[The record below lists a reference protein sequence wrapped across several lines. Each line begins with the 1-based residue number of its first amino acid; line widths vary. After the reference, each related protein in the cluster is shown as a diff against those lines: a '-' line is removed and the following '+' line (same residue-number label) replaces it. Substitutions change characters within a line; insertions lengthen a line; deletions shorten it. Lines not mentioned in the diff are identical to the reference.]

1 MFKHLLVCT
10 LTFTLVLFS
19 FSSIAQKVSNEEIKS
34 RIENYKELIRGPYKK
49 IEWFCDDGTRRDSKD
64 PCPDKIGGIQHA
76 SYKTEIEELHKKN
89 HLFFADILAYT
100 DKSDFWDASHNHSR
114 LKQYVLNKYL
124 NRIDDGWIM
133 RKAQFYR
140 GSVQSEDEKE
150 WGVDFYNWLLANDN
164 RVKENFLLIKQ
175 STLEIPHNDE
185 TQQSQIIRTL
195 SKTIADEYPKF
206 MDIRTKIHGQPSAS
220 DIQLVEKF
228 SNKHEKDLKD
238 NLKKDIDSLTQAMKL
253 FYAPVNL
260 SSFNQKANVL
270 PKNHYLRNELKKFAS
285 TSSDSL
291 STQELVENTASLM
304 CDIRSHFF
312 TVNSSSDRLQMLDA
326 LTQLESIIFKNA
338 SQWKP
343 QTLQEQI
350 YKVYVLA
357 QATAS
362 AGYIEWWE
370 WNNLENKLQL
380 TNNKNTTLKELEE
393 IERAARSQV
402 EWSASLL
409 QAIYQ
414 EDIKTYSGFEP
425 KINGFID
432 NAVRSSIALKLGESV
447 SELSDFIKKEA
458 QLSNTL
464 LEAKHPNNARGLN
477 PGYAKG
483 KLVIVED
490 EHIEVD
496 PDKIYIFQRP
506 PSDLKPV
513 AGIATVAEGNL
524 VSHVQLLARNLGIP
538 NSVISAENFEELKK
552 YEGKEVFYA
561 VSSKGTIILKEA
573 NDLNSDEEDLFKD
586 KTLQKKDSKINVPID
601 KINLQKN
608 DLLNL
613 TEIDAKSSGIYC
625 GPKAA
630 NLGQLK
636 AMFPNNVVNGS
647 VIPFGIFKSH
657 MNQPMPLQSGSYWD
671 YLKATFAQA
680 EKMRENNINEQEVE
694 QCQLDRLLQ
703 LREAIK
709 SIKLQP
715 QFVNKLEQSFQLNF
729 NQSLGEIPVFLRS
742 DTNME
747 DLGNFTGAGLN
758 LTVFNVRNKEKILQ
772 GIRDVWASP
781 YTERSF
787 KWRQKYLNNPE
798 NVFPSILII
807 PSVDVDYSGV
817 LITKG
822 ISNNNS
828 DDLTVAF
835 SKGAGGAVDGQ
846 SAESWLIEMPKGITL
861 LSPSREMNYN
871 RLPVNGGLEQK
882 TTSLHKSILSA
893 KNIYQIREFAKSI
906 RTTIPQKT
914 EASNMGPYDVEL
926 GFENDKLWLFQIRP
940 FVENEN
946 ALSSAYLNS
955 LNPEIDNTQQI
966 PLNTK
971 L

>member
-10 LTFTLVLFS
+10 LTFTLLLFS

-164 RVKENFLLIKQ
+164 SVKENFLLIKQ

-185 TQQSQIIRTL
+185 TQQSQTIRTL
-195 SKTIADEYPKF
+195 SKTIAEEYPKF

-228 SNKHEKDLKD
+228 SNKHEEDLKD

-380 TNNKNTTLKELEE
+380 TNNKNTTLEELEK

-464 LEAKHPNNARGLN
+464 LDAKHPNDARGLN

-496 PDKIYIFQRP
+496 PYKIYIFQKP

-538 NSVISAENFEELKK
+538 NSVISAKNFEELKK

-561 VSSKGTIILKEA
+561 VSSKGTIVLKEA

-586 KTLQKKDSKINVPID
+586 KTSQKKDSKINVPID

-758 LTVFNVRNKEKILQ
+758 LTVFNVRSKEKILQ

-882 TTSLHKSILSA
+882 TTSLHNSILSA
-893 KNIYQIREFAKSI
+893 KNIYQIREFAKNI

-914 EASNMGPYDVEL
+914 EASNTGPYDVEL